1 MKILLATDGS
11 KFSEAAIQ
19 ALASQINSKDAQV
32 LILQAVEPLAISTP
46 PQMAPGYAP
55 ELAEKRE
62 QQLNE
67 AKASVAAAS
76 KALQAVGFAVSTRV
90 VEADPRMAILD
101 VAEESGTDLIV
112 MGSHGRRGLK
122 KFLLGSVAES
132 VARHA
137 HCSVLIVR
145 MSAKK

>member
-19 ALASQINSKDAQV
+19 EVASRINPKGAEV
-32 LILQAVEPLAISTP
+32 LILQAVEPLAFSTP

-55 ELAEKRE
+55 EMAGVRE
-62 QQLNE
+62 ERLKE
-67 AKASVAAAS
+67 AKASVAAAT
-76 KALQAVGFAVSTRV
+76 KILQAGGFAVSTRV
-90 VEADPRMAILD
+90 VEADPRTAILD
-101 VAEESGTDLIV
+101 IAAELGTDLIV
-112 MGSHGRRGLK
+112 VGSHGRRGLK

-137 HCSVLIVR
+137 QCSVLIVR
-145 MSAKK
+145 M

>member
-11 KFSEAAIQ
+11 MFSEAATR
-19 ALASQINSKDAQV
+19 ALASQINAKGAEV
-32 LILQAVEPLAISTP
+32 LVLQAVEPLVVSTP

-55 ELAEKRE
+55 ELAERRE
-62 QQLNE
+62 QQLKE
-67 AKASVAAAS
+67 AKASVAAAT
-76 KALQAVGFAVSTRV
+76 KILQAEGFAVSTRV
-90 VEADPRMAILD
+90 LEADPRTAILEI
-101 VAEESGTDLIV
+101 AEETRADLIV

-137 HCSVLIVR
+137 HCSVLIIR
-145 MSAKK
+145 MSAG

>member
-11 KFSEAAIQ
+11 KFSEAAAQ
-19 ALASQINSKDAQV
+19 ALASQVNSQDAQV

-46 PQMAPGYAP
+46 PQMATGYAP
-55 ELAEKRE
+55 ELTEKRE

-76 KALQAVGFAVSTRV
+76 KALQAVGFAVTTRV
-90 VEADPRMAILD
+90 VEADPRTAILD
-101 VAEESGTDLIV
+101 VAEESGTELIV

-145 MSAKK
+145 M

>member
-11 KFSEAAIQ
+11 KFSEAAAQ
-19 ALASQINSKDAQV
+19 ALASQVNSQDAQV

-46 PQMAPGYAP
+46 PQMATGYAP
-55 ELAEKRE
+55 ELTEKRE

-76 KALQAVGFAVSTRV
+76 KALQAVGFAVTTRV
-90 VEADPRMAILD
+90 VEADPRTAILD